1 MDKTREHA
9 KGSLLDA
16 MERER
21 KGERA
26 EEPREMLMA
35 ASREWLSEGVGEE
48 KIRKCKERFA
58 GFAQHGRTLDNRKK
72 GELKTAQSEKRMDN
86 SLG

>member
-1 MDKTREHA
+1 M
-9 KGSLLDA
+9 
-16 MERER
+16 
-21 KGERA
+21 
-26 EEPREMLMA
+26 
-35 ASREWLSEGVGEE
+35 GEE
-48 KIRKCKERFA
+48 KIRKCKERFV

>member
-1 MDKTREHA
+1 M
-9 KGSLLDA
+9 
-16 MERER
+16 
-21 KGERA
+21 
-26 EEPREMLMA
+26 
-35 ASREWLSEGVGEE
+35 GEE